1 MSVTVKFD
9 KEACIARIKNAAE
22 GEALFITSKQ
32 VLKDSNKYCPK
43 DQGTLISSSLTNSQP
58 EKGKLVWKTPYARHL
73 YYGIIMVDPLTG
85 KACFPID
92 DGRGGEI
99 LVSRKGVK
107 KEKSNREFHFADGRQ
122 KLWCH
127 YAKSKHLKEWQKA
140 FDTAFKNEM
149 RKK

>member
-22 GEALFITSKQ
+22 GEALLQASAQI
-32 VLKDSNKYCPK
+32 LKSCNKYCPQ
-43 DQGTLISSSLTNSQP
+43 DTGTLISSSQTHSQLQ
-58 EKGKLVWKTPYARHL
+58 KGKLVWKTPYARHL

-92 DGRGGEI
+92 DGTGGEI

-127 YAKSKHLKEWQKA
+127 YAKKQAPERMAES
-140 FDTAFKNEM
+140 F
-149 RKK
+149 